1 LPYPLLAHQALVL
14 PLKMWR
20 PNYFNGTALVI
31 GSIAPDLQNFWST
44 GAAAI
49 DFGHTFEG
57 QFTFCLPLTIG
68 VVAVIGYLRLG
79 EVIAS
84 RFGRRFAWLSTAATD
99 ITRPSGLERA
109 VMSAFAG
116 SFSHIAFDALTHEAI
131 PARAH
136 YHVHDITFSMHSIA
150 QAVASV
156 VGALIALACLR
167 KIASQ
172 RPSEVPARRPGAWAL
187 ALGAFAGAAVGVR
200 CALPAIRHP
209 DWFFEAGRVYVWGY
223 AAFLMSSA
231 AAAGVVLVA
240 VALRCWDRVSPNVI
254 GSAR

>member
-1 LPYPLLAHQALVL
+1 
-14 PLKMWR
+14 MWR

-57 QFTFCLPLTIG
+57 QFTFCLPLTVG

-156 VGALIALACLR
+156 VGALITLACLR
-167 KIASQ
+167 TMYMQ
-172 RPSEVPARRPGAWAL
+172 NTREPPPRRAGAWFLVLAAL
-187 ALGAFAGAAVGVR
+187 AGGAFGVR
-200 CALPAIRHP
+200 AALPALRHP
-209 DWFFEAGRVYVWGY
+209 DWYFEAGRVYVWGY
-223 AAFLMSSA
+223 TLFLTV
-231 AAAGVVLVA
+231 AAAGATMLIAAAVLRGV
-240 VALRCWDRVSPNVI
+240 D
-254 GSAR
+254 ARR

>member
-1 LPYPLLAHQALVL
+1 
-14 PLKMWR
+14 MWR
-20 PNYFNGTALVI
+20 PNYFNGTALVL
-31 GSIAPDLQNFWST
+31 GSIAPDLQNFWND

-57 QFTFCLPLTIG
+57 QFTFCLPLTVG

-84 RFGRRFAWLSTAATD
+84 RYGRRFAWLSTAATD

-131 PARAH
+131 PARTL
-136 YHVHDITFSMHSIA
+136 YHVHHIAFSMHAIA

-156 VGALIALACLR
+156 LGALIALACLR
-167 KIASQ
+167 TMYMQNTHEPPPHRA
-172 RPSEVPARRPGAWAL
+172 GAWFLVLAAL
-187 ALGAFAGAAVGVR
+187 CGGAFGVR
-200 CALPAIRHP
+200 AALPALRHP
-209 DWFFEAGRVYVWGY
+209 DWYFEAGRVYVWGY
-223 AAFLMSSA
+223 TFFLVV
-231 AAAGVVLVA
+231 AAAGATMLIA
-240 VALRCWDRVSPNVI
+240 AAILRGVDTR
-254 GSAR
+254 R